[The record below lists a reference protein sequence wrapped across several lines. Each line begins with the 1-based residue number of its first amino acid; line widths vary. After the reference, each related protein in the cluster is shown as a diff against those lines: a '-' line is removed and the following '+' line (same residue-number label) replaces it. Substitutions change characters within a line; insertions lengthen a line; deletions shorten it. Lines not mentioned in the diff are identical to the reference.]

1 MPSIINM
8 KFVRLLLVLC
18 ALAIFGGLLGFL
30 LSFLLST
37 DDAEPQVAD
46 AQTPREVTGLTV
58 PKASKDYSLPT
69 TFEEDVIHIDY
80 PANTIKGEMVL
91 RFTSRAE
98 YAAYLK
104 ALRASGNSPMGQ
116 IDELMV
122 VRIDPRSLGAVN
134 LDDFEVTADFSY
146 EVIQPLPPVDFS
158 PEALASLQGFGLTAR
173 QISGGIVDG
182 DGSGVIVGIL
192 DSGIQA
198 HAQFDDVYIVHIDLA
213 GGGVDGE
220 GAAHGTSVASIIT
233 GSEGIA
239 PVAELFV
246 VRVLNDEGLGN
257 SYHVAEGI
265 VQATDMGVK
274 IINMSLAV
282 YQDSALLRQAVQYA
296 VDRGVILVAAAGN
309 DGYDRMPYPAAY
321 SEVLA
326 VTAIDASGRHAVF
339 PNQSSEIDIAAPG
352 VAVLT
357 AKEDLGTTLFTG
369 TSAAAPFVSGT
380 LAAMMSAN
388 SDRTP
393 KQTVELLKRYLN
405 DAGAVGEDPAYG
417 DGVIDWDRL
426 RERGTTGIL
435 DLALADIYL
444 DSGALPGT
452 TMPIEVTVQNRGTKW
467 SSEAVLEVMIDDAEP
482 VTFTVGS
489 LGPGLTTTRKV
500 YSEVPSKEGGETL
513 TIAAR
518 VLPEKLETDVRL
530 ENNLKAVFFQA
541 K

>member
-1 MPSIINM
+1 M

-30 LSFLLST
+30 LSFLLSK
-37 DDAEPQVAD
+37 DEAEPEVAEVQ
-46 AQTPREVTGLTV
+46 APREVTGV
-58 PKASKDYSLPT
+58 KAPKALQDYSLPT
-69 TFEEDVIHIDY
+69 TFEEGEIQIDY
-80 PANTIKGEMVL
+80 PASTIEGELVL
-91 RFTSRAE
+91 QFTSRAE

-104 ALRASGNSPMGQ
+104 ALLASGNSPMGQ

-134 LDDFEVTADFSY
+134 LDDFDVTADFSY
-146 EVIQPLPPVDFS
+146 EVMQPLPPVEFS

-173 QISGGIVDG
+173 QIAGGPVDG

-213 GGGVDGE
+213 GGGVDGA

-239 PVAELFV
+239 PAAELFV
-246 VRVLNDEGLGN
+246 VRVLNDEGMGN
-257 SYHVAEGI
+257 SYHLAEGI

-282 YQDSALLRQAVQYA
+282 YQDSALLRQAVSYA
-296 VDRGVILVAAAGN
+296 TQKGVILVAAAGN

-321 SEVLA
+321 ADVIA
-326 VTAIDASGRHAVF
+326 VTAIDANGRHAVF

-380 LAAMMSAN
+380 LAAMLSAD

-417 DGVIDWDRL
+417 DGVIDWNRL

-444 DSGALPGT
+444 DSAALPGT

-467 SSEAVLEVMIDDAEP
+467 SSDAVLEVMINDAEP
-482 VTFTVGS
+482 VSFTVGS
-489 LGPGLTTTRKV
+489 IGPGLTTTRKV

-513 TIAAR
+513 SIAAR
-518 VLPEKLETDVRL
+518 VLPEKLESDVRL

>member
-1 MPSIINM
+1 
-8 KFVRLLLVLC
+8 
-18 ALAIFGGLLGFL
+18 
-30 LSFLLST
+30 
-37 DDAEPQVAD
+37 
-46 AQTPREVTGLTV
+46 
-58 PKASKDYSLPT
+58 
-69 TFEEDVIHIDY
+69 
-80 PANTIKGEMVL
+80 
-91 RFTSRAE
+91 
-98 YAAYLK
+98 
-104 ALRASGNSPMGQ
+104 
-116 IDELMV
+116 
-122 VRIDPRSLGAVN
+122 
-134 LDDFEVTADFSY
+134 
-146 EVIQPLPPVDFS
+146 
-158 PEALASLQGFGLTAR
+158 LTAR
-173 QISGGIVDG
+173 QIAGGPVDG

-213 GGGVDGE
+213 GGGVDGA

-239 PVAELFV
+239 PAAELFV
-246 VRVLNDEGLGN
+246 VRVLNDEGMGN
-257 SYHVAEGI
+257 SYHLAEGI

-282 YQDSALLRQAVQYA
+282 YQDSALLRQAVSYA
-296 VDRGVILVAAAGN
+296 TQKGVILVAAAGN

-321 SEVLA
+321 ADVIA
-326 VTAIDASGRHAVF
+326 VTAIDANGRHAVF

-369 TSAAAPFVSGT
+369 TSTAAPFVSGT
-380 LAAMMSAN
+380 LAAMLSAD

-417 DGVIDWDRL
+417 DGVIDWNRL

-444 DSGALPGT
+444 DSAALPGT

-467 SSEAVLEVMIDDAEP
+467 SSDAVLEVMINDAEP
-482 VTFTVGS
+482 VSFTVGS
-489 LGPGLTTTRKV
+489 IGPGLTTTRKV

-513 TIAAR
+513 SIAAR
-518 VLPEKLETDVRL
+518 VLPEKLESDVRL